1 MNSTLA
7 SILKIAL
14 GAISSMVTLVIK
26 IITNKIDDDSDDDTD
41 VNS

>member
-14 GAISSMVTLVIK
+14 GAIGSMLTVVINL
-26 IITNKIDDDSDDDTD
+26 ISNKIDDD
-41 VNS
+41 NE

>member
-14 GAISSMVTLVIK
+14 GAIGSMLTVVINL
-26 IITNKIDDDSDDDTD
+26 ISNKIDGDDE
-41 VNS
+41 

>member
-14 GAISSMVTLVIK
+14 GAIGSMLTVVINL
-26 IITNKIDDDSDDDTD
+26 IGNKIDDGDDD
-41 VNS
+41 

>member
-14 GAISSMVTLVIK
+14 GAIGSMLTVVINLLS
-26 IITNKIDDDSDDDTD
+26 NKIDDDND
-41 VNS
+41 

>member
-14 GAISSMVTLVIK
+14 GAIGSMLTVVINL
-26 IITNKIDDDSDDDTD
+26 ISNRIDDD
-41 VNS
+41 NE